1 MEKNVWG
8 EIETRTGKEVEV
20 RLRGK
25 TYPIKEEL
33 KRRKYRFCKER
44 RGGYWFKMVR
54 WEDLVKELNNI
65 KHICNKFIAK
75 FSFEQEKL
83 KDLNCRIEF
92 NEKSWKPHE
101 LEHAKE
107 FFEQV
112 YREGG
117 VPYGSA
123 LIIQ

>member
-1 MEKNVWG
+1 MENVWG
-8 EIETRTGKEVEV
+8 ELEPSVDVEV

-25 TYPIKEEL
+25 TYGIKEEL
-33 KRRKYRFCKER
+33 KKRNYRFCKER
-44 RGGYWFKMVR
+44 KGGYWFKQVR
-54 WEDLVKELNNI
+54 WEHLTKELNNI

-83 KDLNCRIEF
+83 KDLSFRIEF

-101 LEHAKE
+101 LEFAKE
-107 FFEQV
+107 TFEQV
-112 YREGG
+112 VSEGR
-117 VPYGSA
+117 VPYNSA

>member
-1 MEKNVWG
+1 MENVWG
-8 EIETRTGKEVEV
+8 ELEPSVDVEV

-25 TYPIKEEL
+25 TYEIREEL
-33 KRRKYRFCKER
+33 KKRKYKFCKER
-44 RGGYWFKMVR
+44 KGGYWHKQVR
-54 WEDLVKELNNI
+54 WEHLTKELNNI

-83 KDLNCRIEF
+83 KDLSFRIEF
-92 NEKSWKPHE
+92 KEKSWKPHE
-101 LEHAKE
+101 LEYAKE